1 MSRNSES
8 NIEDDT
14 KWLPV
19 RKRRASTR
27 NEKEKSEDR
36 QPREAKD
43 SSTAKDPLRA
53 LTKMMHANS
62 HISNVWT
69 NSSRR
74 HSYVFGI
81 SVKSSTVARVIGRG
95 GQNINMIRETTNAYI
110 EVEKIATRPE
120 TQPTRQITFKGTVEL
135 IRKALLM
142 IDLLIREADTPVGD
156 IVRRVQEPS
165 NGRATAKRKSN
176 VEKKSPV
183 VLPPIVAL
191 EKSPPTQQPSVVSQK
206 AGASSPSNSTSGLPN
221 VWQQWAESRKQQE
234 QSDQLDETQK
244 PTPVSSTVNST
255 ASVSPQRILSESE
268 FVSRPS
274 AVEQLAMSS
283 SSFNT
288 PTFVSKTSQITHSNF
303 MSEST
308 RRLSAQE
315 FERHLQD
322 LQQMA
327 PGYER
332 VSMTERMDCQSPL
345 NQIGYQTPV
354 FVSRAHKCVQSFNA
368 SYHDNENFT
377 GCCQNS
383 TPLFASTP
391 FSSSHHE
398 YVQGNSMSSRNES
411 FEMNPDVQRAIS
423 EIWSTPQSNGDD
435 KENMMDQSSSFDYSP
450 LETSL
455 FDSFWMTPTSADGFN
470 TEIWRQC

>member
-1 MSRNSES
+1 MR
-8 NIEDDT
+8 
-14 KWLPV
+14 
-19 RKRRASTR
+19 
-27 NEKEKSEDR
+27 
-36 QPREAKD
+36 
-43 SSTAKDPLRA
+43 
-53 LTKMMHANS
+53 ANS

-156 IVRRVQEPS
+156 IVRRVQEPPS
-165 NGRATAKRKSN
+165 NGRTTSKRKSN
-176 VEKKSPV
+176 VEKKTPV

-191 EKSPPTQQPSVVSQK
+191 EKSPPTQQTSIVSQK
-206 AGASSPSNSTSGLPN
+206 AASSSSNSTSGLSN
-221 VWQQWAESRKQQE
+221 VWQQWAENRKHQE
-234 QSDQLDETQK
+234 SIDQLDETQK

-255 ASVSPQRILSESE
+255 ASVPPQQIPSELE
-268 FVSRPS
+268 FLSRPPP
-274 AVEQLAMSS
+274 VDQLAMSS

-288 PTFVSKTSQITHSNF
+288 PTFVSKTSQMSHSNF
-303 MSEST
+303 LSEST
-308 RRLSAQE
+308 RRLSSQE

-332 VSMTERMDCQSPL
+332 VSMNERMDCQSPL
-345 NQIGYQTPV
+345 NQVGYQTPI
-354 FVSRAHKCVQSFNA
+354 FVPRAHKSVQAFSA
-368 SYHDNENFT
+368 SYQDNKNYT
-377 GCCQNS
+377 GYCQNS
-383 TPLFASTP
+383 TPLLSSTP
-391 FSSSHHE
+391 FNSSQHS
-398 YVQGNSMSSRNES
+398 YVHGNSMSSRNES
-411 FEMNPDVQRAIS
+411 FEMTPAIQRAIS